1 MSQVEGDLALPAYWQ
16 NGDLELK
23 MWAMV
28 LHCAHLNIVCLGHL
42 VQQLQ
47 SLLLQHVIWVFEA
60 VNDSQLMLSSIL
72 GVDAHNARQ
81 PINAHILQ
89 VVAAALQEGG
99 NHFCRCKATAQ

>member
-1 MSQVEGDLALPAYWQ
+1 
-16 NGDLELK
+16 
-23 MWAMV
+23 MV
-28 LHCAHLNIVCLGHL
+28 QRCSHLNIVWLGHL

-47 SLLLQHVIWVFEA
+47 SLLLQHVIWVLEA

-81 PINAHILQ
+81 PINAHIFQ

-99 NHFCRCKATAQ
+99 NHFCRCKATAQISEQRDLAALDSFVRRTVKRPNLRL